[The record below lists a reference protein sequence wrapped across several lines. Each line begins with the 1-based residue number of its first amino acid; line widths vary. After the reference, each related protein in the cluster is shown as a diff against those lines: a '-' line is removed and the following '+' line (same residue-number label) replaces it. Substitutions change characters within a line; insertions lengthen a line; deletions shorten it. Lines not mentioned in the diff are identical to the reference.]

1 MYKLIKIT
9 NSGCNVPEPV
19 RFTLTHSASCERGM
33 PFFVDDGILLP
44 VSSSTNRLPTH
55 ITILPLNGDKE
66 VLCYEVTP
74 HMIFSVKTSAP
85 IEFMNV
91 GAEYLLS
98 DNGHTITS
106 TKVTGS
112 QRGAVLI
119 SKNGAKELGDEV
131 LVAFR

>member
-19 RFTLTHSASCERGM
+19 RFTLAHGASCERGM

-44 VSSSTNRLPTH
+44 VSSSTTRLPTH
-55 ITILPLNGDKE
+55 VAILPVAGKE

-85 IEFMNV
+85 VEFMNV

-98 DNGHTITS
+98 DNGETITA
-106 TKVTGS
+106 TKVTGN

-119 SKNGAKELGDEV
+119 SKNGAKEMGDEV